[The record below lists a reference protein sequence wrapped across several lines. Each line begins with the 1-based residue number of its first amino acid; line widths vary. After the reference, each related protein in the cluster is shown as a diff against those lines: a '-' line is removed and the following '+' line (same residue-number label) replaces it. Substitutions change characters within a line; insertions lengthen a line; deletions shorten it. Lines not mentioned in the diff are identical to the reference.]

1 MKSIDGFFLRN
12 LSQNVSRYI
21 DFAEAV
27 IGHTLFGGT
36 FLWSINLEQKIN
48 TEFYS
53 NTRPSKDQ
61 IVKLKTKPDNASR
74 PRASLTLINRA

>member
-1 MKSIDGFFLRN
+1 MAYFFLETFRKM
-12 LSQNVSRYI
+12 LVGI
-21 DFAEAV
+21 GIAETV
-27 IGHTLFGGT
+27 IGHNLVGGT